1 VLTLFFALIG
11 TRALF
16 VYQYHELYSWKVFRN
31 WQSGF
36 VLYGGLITGI
46 SAGLLYIK
54 MRGLSVP
61 LIADICAPSIML
73 ALAFGRVGCFLN
85 GCCHGKPGSG
95 FPCISFPPD
104 SPAARE
110 QHKGWNERS
119 DPVHPT
125 QLYETAAALAFFF
138 FLSWLYRKKRKAQ
151 GEVFLIMCMLYGAWR
166 FVIEFMRGDRRP
178 QWLGELSYS
187 QVVSLALFVAAGV
200 WLFLLRSR
208 PPADEPTVPPSAPA
222 VAAQA
227 PPPAADA
234 KSV

>member
-1 VLTLFFALIG
+1 MN
-11 TRALF
+11 R
-16 VYQYHELYSWKVFRN
+16 R
-31 WQSGF
+31 
-36 VLYGGLITGI
+36 
-46 SAGLLYIK
+46 
-54 MRGLSVP
+54 
-61 LIADICAPSIML
+61 
-73 ALAFGRVGCFLN
+73 
-85 GCCHGKPGSG
+85 
-95 FPCISFPPD
+95 
-104 SPAARE
+104 PAARE

-138 FLSWLYRKKRKAQ
+138 FLSWLYKKKRKAQ